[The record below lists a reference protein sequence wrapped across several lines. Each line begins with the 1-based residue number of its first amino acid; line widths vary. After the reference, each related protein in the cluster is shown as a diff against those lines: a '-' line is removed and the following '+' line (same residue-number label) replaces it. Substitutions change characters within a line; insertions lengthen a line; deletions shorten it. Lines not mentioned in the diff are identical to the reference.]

1 MSNINASFLKEMG
14 ITAWHSRDSSSKLEV
29 YETPVEQISEPVD
42 LSAVNIP
49 ARYQWCFFGDPAQ
62 GDAQLLF
69 QNIVRLLELAP
80 HEWQW
85 VKPSEKLD
93 LLDKINP
100 NLPTIAIAFGGPAV
114 QKITGERDSLSQLRE
129 TVLSLNGEGLEDIP
143 VLATFD
149 LPHLLSRPK
158 DKALLWQDLLLA
170 KSVLFNL

>member
-1 MSNINASFLKEMG
+1 MSNTNASILKEMG
-14 ITAWHSRDSSSKLEV
+14 ITAWHSRDASSNLEIS
-29 YETPVEQISEPVD
+29 ETSVEQTSKPVD
-42 LSAVNIP
+42 LPAANTP
-49 ARYQWCFFGDPAQ
+49 ARYQWCFFGDSAQ

-80 HEWQW
+80 HEWLW
-85 VKPSEKLD
+85 VKPSDKSD
-93 LLDKINP
+93 LLSKINP
-100 NLPTIAIAFGGPAV
+100 SLPTVAIAFGGPAI

-129 TVLSLNGEGLEDIP
+129 TVLSLDGEGLEDIP

-170 KSVLFNL
+170 KSVLLNL

>member
-1 MSNINASFLKEMG
+1 MNNRNASFLKEMG
-14 ITAWHSRDSSSKLEV
+14 ITAWHSRDSSSHLEISK
-29 YETPVEQISEPVD
+29 TPAAD
-42 LSAVNIP
+42 IP

-69 QNIVRLLELAP
+69 QNIARLLELAP
-80 HEWQW
+80 HEWRW
-85 VKPSEKLD
+85 VNPSDKSD
-93 LLDKINP
+93 LLSKIKP
-100 NLPTIAIAFGGPAV
+100 NLPTIAIAFGEPAA

-170 KSVLFNL
+170 KSVLLNL

>member
-1 MSNINASFLKEMG
+1 MSNTNASFLKEMG
-14 ITAWHSRDSSSKLEV
+14 ITAWQSRDSSSHLEIS
-29 YETPVEQISEPVD
+29 ETPVEQISKSDDSPAAD
-42 LSAVNIP
+42 IT
-49 ARYQWCFFGDPAQ
+49 ARYQWCFFGDPVQ

-80 HEWQW
+80 HEWLW
-85 VKPSEKLD
+85 VKPSEKLG
-93 LLDKINP
+93 LLDKIKP
-100 NLPTIAIAFGGPAV
+100 NFPTVAIAFGGPAI

-170 KSVLFNL
+170 KSVLLNL

>member
-1 MSNINASFLKEMG
+1 MSNTNTSYLKEMG
-14 ITAWHSRDSSSKLEV
+14 ITSWISRDSSSIAEISS
-29 YETPVEQISEPVD
+29 TPVEQISKPVD
-42 LSAVNIP
+42 LSNADIP
-49 ARYQWCFFGDPAQ
+49 ARYQWCFFGDPVQ

-69 QNIVRLLELAP
+69 HNIVRLLELAP
-80 HEWQW
+80 HEWLW
-85 VKPSEKLD
+85 VKPRDKQD
-93 LLDKINP
+93 LLGRINP
-100 NLPTIAIAFGGPAV
+100 NLPTVAIAFGGSAV
-114 QKITGERDSLSQLRE
+114 QKITGERDSLAQLRE